1 MPENNLYSQTPY
13 VHLYPTHS
21 YPHTQPQTYI
31 QPAPSF
37 MNPTSIQ
44 YATNQLA
51 ALNIQSQY
59 EDSRFIQS
67 KSFASN
73 GLNQHSNYHQPQYRQ
88 IRPLNPNHT
97 DKQLPPIENDVKSTD
112 QISLSGP
119 TQEKD

>member
-1 MPENNLYSQTPY
+1 
-13 VHLYPTHS
+13 
-21 YPHTQPQTYI
+21 
-31 QPAPSF
+31 

-73 GLNQHSNYHQPQYRQ
+73 GLNQLSNYHQQQQQQQYRQ

-97 DKQLPPIENDVKSTD
+97 DKQIPPIENDIKSTD

-119 TQEKD
+119 AQEKD